1 MTKFD
6 VTKRL
11 PEVDEALART
21 DNPRH
26 IAILKNYVRHANL
39 EVSGLWEG
47 IVAPDM
53 MVEHPVYVFHSH
65 QGMRRIEGMAAV
77 RAEYESYEK
86 LGNTVIYHTD
96 GHIMVDDFG
105 FMTEY
110 VSHRFWP
117 GSLLRTM
124 GDDVD
129 DAKAMYLV
137 SMTQMMNWPYDE
149 RARVVGERVY
159 RGGDR
164 KIREC
169 DPAEVITMQECR
181 DKLLPTLP
189 EVHSPFTG
197 KPWTKQELA
206 TA

>member
-6 VTKRL
+6 ITKRL

-53 MVEHPVYVFHSH
+53 MVENPVYVFHSH
-65 QGMRRIEGMAAV
+65 QGVRRIEGMAAV
-77 RAEYESYEK
+77 RTEYASYEK

-96 GHIMVDDFG
+96 GYIMVDDFG

-117 GSLLRTM
+117 GSLLRSI
-124 GDDVD
+124 GDDID
-129 DAKAMYLV
+129 DPNAMYLV
-137 SMTQMMNWPYDE
+137 THTQMMAWPYDD

-164 KIREC
+164 VIRKC

-181 DKLLPTLP
+181 DKLIPTLP
-189 EVHSPFTG
+189 EVHSPITG
-197 KPWTKQELA
+197 KPWGKKELA

>member
-6 VTKRL
+6 ITKRL

-26 IAILKNYVRHANL
+26 VAILKNYVRHANL
-39 EVSGLWEG
+39 EVSGLWHG

-53 MVEHPVYVFHSH
+53 MVENPLYIFHSH
-65 QGMRRIEGMAAV
+65 QGVRRIEGMAAV
-77 RAEYESYEK
+77 RAEYESYEQ

-96 GHIMVDDFG
+96 GYIMVDDFG

-117 GSLLRTM
+117 GSLLRKV
-124 GDDVD
+124 GDDID
-129 DAKAMYLV
+129 DPNAMYLV
-137 SMTQMMNWPYDE
+137 SLTQMMAWPYDE

-164 KIREC
+164 KIRKC

-181 DKLLPTLP
+181 DKLMPTLP
-189 EVHSPFTG
+189 EVHSPYTG
-197 KPWTKQELA
+197 KPWAKKELA
-206 TA
+206 AA